1 MKFSINNICG
11 VMAFAKGYFLKLCFE
26 VFGFCLLMFDPF
38 DLKAD
43 MHIVSVKQRVSE
55 WYFKMSRL
63 ELCCSLLE
71 ISIAQFNF
79 ILTVDNCL
87 VHCKCSCKILLGT

>member
-11 VMAFAKGYFLKLCFE
+11 VMAFVKGYFLKLYFE

-43 MHIVSVKQRVSE
+43 IHIVSVKQRVSE
-55 WYFKMSRL
+55 
-63 ELCCSLLE
+63 
-71 ISIAQFNF
+71 
-79 ILTVDNCL
+79 
-87 VHCKCSCKILLGT
+87 